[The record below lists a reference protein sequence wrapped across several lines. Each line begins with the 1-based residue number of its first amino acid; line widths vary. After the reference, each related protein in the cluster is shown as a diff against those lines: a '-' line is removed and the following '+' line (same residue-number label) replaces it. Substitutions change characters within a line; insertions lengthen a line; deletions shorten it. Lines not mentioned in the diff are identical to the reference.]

1 MTYTKKSIIKVV
13 LHKPGDVGNRRH
25 SMNQRITALFIALA
39 LVVGAGSMYVGM
51 EFFDYETPK
60 EAETIPTMG
69 NVFSVEE
76 DASEIKGFD
85 KFKQALELISTRYVE
100 DVDEEEL
107 LEGAIQGMLS
117 TLDDPYSVYMDK
129 ETAKQFSQSLDSSFE
144 GIGAEVGMKGGKVT
158 IIAPFKGSPAEKAGL
173 QPNDQIVSIDGKD
186 VEGLDLHETVLKIR
200 GKKGTKVAIGV
211 IRPNSREKITLDVV
225 RDEIPLETV
234 FGSTKEYQGKH
245 VGYIEITSFSE
256 NTAEDFQKTL
266 TKLEDDHIDG
276 LVLDVRG
283 NPGGYLQSV
292 EEILKQFVTKDH
304 PYIQIEERNGNKK
317 RYFSTLS
324 KKKDYPVTVLIDKGS
339 ASASEILAGALKEAS
354 DYDIVGVTSFGK
366 GTVQQAVPMGDGSN
380 IKLTLYKWLTPE
392 GNWIH
397 KKGVEPTI
405 EVEQPSVFQLSPIQL
420 EKSLVSDMNNEQVK
434 TAQLVLKG
442 LGFEPGREDGYYSK
456 ETETAVK
463 AFQQTNELPIS
474 GKIDLQTADTLNQKI
489 VELKGKEE
497 NDLQLKMAI
506 KALFK

>member
-1 MTYTKKSIIKVV
+1 MK
-13 LHKPGDVGNRRH
+13 
-25 SMNQRITALFIALA
+25 QRINVMLLALA
-39 LVVGAGSMYVGM
+39 FVIGAGGMYVGM
-51 EFFDYETPK
+51 GYVDHDTPM
-60 EAETIPTMG
+60 EAKAVASMGTMF
-69 NVFSVEE
+69 NAEE
-76 DASEIKGFD
+76 QASEIEGFD

-100 DVDEEEL
+100 EVDEEEL

-129 ETAKQFSQSLDSSFE
+129 ETAQQFSQSLDSSFE
-144 GIGAEVGMKGGKVT
+144 GIGAEVGMKSGKVT
-158 IIAPFKGSPAEKAGL
+158 IVSPFKGSPAEKAGL
-173 QPNDQIVSIDGKD
+173 QPNDQIISINGEN
-186 VEGLDLHETVLKIR
+186 VEGLNLNETVLKIR
-200 GKKGTKVAIGV
+200 GKKGTKVKIEVLRANSKEKLSFNV
-211 IRPNSREKITLDVV
+211 I

-234 FGSTKEYQGKH
+234 FSSTKDYQGKK
-245 VGYIEITSFSE
+245 VGYIEVTSFSE
-256 NTAEDFQKTL
+256 NTAEDFKNAL
-266 TKLEDDHIDG
+266 AKLEKTNIEG

-304 PYIQIEERNGNKK
+304 PYIQIEERNGDKK

-354 DYDIVGVTSFGK
+354 GYKLVGVTSFGK

-380 IKLTLYKWLTPE
+380 IKLTLYKWLTPK

-405 EVEQPSVFQLSPIQL
+405 KVEQPAIYQASPIQL
-420 EKSLVSDMNNEQVK
+420 EKSLVPDMNNEQVK
-434 TAQLVLKG
+434 TAQIILKG
-442 LGFEPGREDGYYSK
+442 LGLAPGREDGYYSK

-463 AFQQTNELPIS
+463 AFQETNELPVS
-474 GKIDLQTADTLNQKI
+474 GKIDQQTADTLNQKI
-489 VELKGKEE
+489 TEIKEKDE

-506 KALFK
+506 KALFQ